1 MNRRSFLRSLGAAAA
16 APVLLALPAPAETVD
31 ALVLGE
37 RALEK
42 RAVPAGFA
50 SLSQAQMRTWARSF
64 WNQAKSPSYLS
75 RFGDL

>member
-1 MNRRSFLRSLGAAAA
+1 MKRRDFLRSLGAAAA
-16 APVLLALPAPAETVD
+16 APILLALPASAETIDV
-31 ALVLGE
+31 LMLGE
-37 RALEK
+37 RSLEK

-50 SLSQAQMRTWARSF
+50 SLSQAQMRAWSQSF